1 MNKSQLI
8 DAIAHDI
15 GLPKHWLKK
24 SDIET
29 VLESAG
35 RVIAEHFAAAD
46 AGVDAEAV
54 LPGLG
59 KLKAT
64 TRAARTGRNPQ
75 TGEPVE
81 IPERM
86 AVKFSAGKALED
98 WINP

>member
-1 MNKSQLI
+1 MNKSELI
-8 DAIAHDI
+8 AAIAADTR
-15 GLPKHWLKK
+15 LAKHNVE
-24 SDIET
+24 I

-35 RVIAEHFAAAD
+35 RVIAQHFAAAD

-64 TRAARTGRNPQ
+64 TRAARTGRNPK

>member
-1 MNKSQLI
+1 MNKAELI
-8 DAIAHDI
+8 AAIAADI
-15 GLPKHWLKK
+15 NLQKVVVE
-24 SDIET
+24 S

-35 RVIAEHFAAAD
+35 RVIAQHFAAAD

-64 TRAARTGRNPQ
+64 TRAARTGRNPK

-86 AVKFSAGKALED
+86 TVKFSAGKALED

>member
-1 MNKSQLI
+1 MNKAELI
-8 DAIAHDI
+8 AAIAADI
-15 GLPKHWLKK
+15 KLHKLVVEP
-24 SDIET
+24 

-35 RVIAEHFAAAD
+35 RVIALHFAAAD

-86 AVKFSAGKALED
+86 AVKFSASKALED
-98 WINP
+98 TINPGL

>member
-1 MNKSQLI
+1 MNKSELI
-8 DAIAHDI
+8 AAIAADI
-15 GLPKHWLKK
+15 DMKK
-24 SDIET
+24 VDVET

-59 KLKAT
+59 KLKAV

>member
-1 MNKSQLI
+1 MNKSELI
-8 DAIAHDI
+8 AAIAADI
-15 GLPKHWLKK
+15 DMKK
-24 SDIET
+24 VDVEI

-35 RVIAEHFAAAD
+35 RVIAQHFAAAD

>member
-1 MNKSQLI
+1 MNKAELI
-8 DAIAHDI
+8 AAIAADI
-15 GLPKHWLKK
+15 NLQKVFVE
-24 SDIET
+24 S

-35 RVIAEHFAAAD
+35 RVIAQHFAAAD

-86 AVKFSAGKALED
+86 AVKFAAGKALDD

>member
-1 MNKSQLI
+1 MNKAELI
-8 DAIAHDI
+8 AAIAADI
-15 GLPKHWLKK
+15 NLQKVVVE
-24 SDIET
+24 S

-35 RVIAEHFAAAD
+35 RVIAQHFAAAD

-59 KLKAT
+59 KLKVT

-75 TGEPVE
+75 TGAPVE

-86 AVKFSAGKALED
+86 AVKFSAGKALDEI
-98 WINP
+98 INP

>member
-1 MNKSQLI
+1 MNKAELI
-8 DAIAHDI
+8 AAIAADI
-15 GLPKHWLKK
+15 NPQKVVVE
-24 SDIET
+24 S

-35 RVIAEHFAAAD
+35 RVIAQHFAAAD

-75 TGEPVE
+75 TGAPVE

>member
-1 MNKSQLI
+1 MNKSELI
-8 DAIAHDI
+8 SAIAADI
-15 GLPKHWLKK
+15 NLQKVVVE
-24 SDIET
+24 S

-35 RVIAEHFAAAD
+35 RVIAQHFAAAD

-64 TRAARTGRNPQ
+64 ARAARTGRNPQ

>member
-1 MNKSQLI
+1 MNKAELI
-8 DAIAHDI
+8 AAIAADI
-15 GLPKHWLKK
+15 NLQKVVVE
-24 SDIET
+24 S

-35 RVIAEHFAAAD
+35 RVIAQHFAAAD

-75 TGEPVE
+75 TGAPVE

>member
-1 MNKSQLI
+1 MNKSELI
-8 DAIAHDI
+8 AAIAADI
-15 GLPKHWLKK
+15 NLQKVVVE
-24 SDIET
+24 S

-35 RVIAEHFAAAD
+35 RVIAQHFAAAD

-86 AVKFSAGKALED
+86 AVKFAAGKALDD

>member
-8 DAIAHDI
+8 DAIAHDT
-15 GLPKHWLKK
+15 GLPKNA
-24 SDIET
+24 IET

-35 RVIAEHFAAAD
+35 RVIAQHFAATD

-86 AVKFSAGKALED
+86 AVKFAAGKALED

>member
-1 MNKSQLI
+1 MNKSELI
-8 DAIAHDI
+8 AAIAADI
-15 GLPKHWLKK
+15 DMKK
-24 SDIET
+24 VDVET

-75 TGEPVE
+75 TGAPVE

-86 AVKFSAGKALED
+86 AVKFAAGKALED
-98 WINP
+98 TINP

>member
-1 MNKSQLI
+1 MNKAELI
-8 DAIAHDI
+8 AAIAADI
-15 GLPKHWLKK
+15 NLQKVVVE
-24 SDIET
+24 S

-35 RVIAEHFAAAD
+35 RVIAQHFAATD

-86 AVKFSAGKALED
+86 AVKFAAGKALED

>member
-1 MNKSQLI
+1 MNKAELI
-8 DAIAHDI
+8 AAIAADLNLHK
-15 GLPKHWLKK
+15 LVVEP
-24 SDIET
+24 

-35 RVIAEHFAAAD
+35 RVIAQHFAAAD

-64 TRAARTGRNPQ
+64 TRAARTGRNPK

-86 AVKFSAGKALED
+86 TVKFSAGKALED

>member
-15 GLPKHWLKK
+15 GFRK
-24 SDIET
+24 SDIEV

-35 RVIAEHFAAAD
+35 RVIAQHFAAAD

-75 TGEPVE
+75 TGAPVE

-86 AVKFSAGKALED
+86 AVKFAAGKALDD